1 MLASADSLQG
11 HPNIRSLSRSPV
23 IGFCLWSSNRASPE
37 PVHGRLSEIVHSGCS
52 LFNGIPSGEKSGF
65 KVMRYHSLVIA
76 AESLPEELVPIAWT
90 SSFHP
95 ESIATCYDK
104 ADFRTSS

>member
-1 MLASADSLQG
+1 MYTDESQPFSFDWLGELKAMSL
-11 HPNIRSLSRSPV
+11 
-23 IGFCLWSSNRASPE
+23 GFACGAQIVQARE